1 MMARHNVE
9 EGADIT
15 GSGTDKRKR
24 GELSR
29 FWRHAL
35 RVVLLLVV
43 LVIVGTAALGW
54 RLSQGPL
61 FLTFLSSRFEAAI
74 VRELP
79 AGGIARIGLIGV
91 ELADDLN
98 PDIVL
103 RDILIERPNDLRVS
117 VNEIRVSARWAT
129 LTQGRLQVDG
139 VQVDRLLLSDIGP
152 VTKIPPLDDSVNG
165 IRRAIAENGLRFLE
179 VASFGF
185 AIERPGTERRE
196 VLSGISLTGSVAAGK
211 TLAMQ
216 AIGLGYNGAISLRLS
231 ADLPPLSE
239 PIAIQGESRGFD
251 LADIGTLIGRED
263 LGLKGTIGVSG
274 SVSVGPA
281 GGVTAANWQVVM
293 GPMLTF
299 GDVSTDALT
308 GPIRLDFDWDKDKR
322 AVVFNPSPI
331 VLQTGHLVAYGELKP
346 PSPANVLWT
355 YDFKLDGQDV
365 LSGIRTS
372 EGRIAGSYDPAASLF
387 VVDDVHL
394 EGAGISFTAAAR
406 ASHKDGSAFAILSG
420 VSPRLPLQALKA
432 LWPNAL
438 APEVRDWVNTYIQSG
453 VITNATVDLALSGAS
468 PAGDLLTQAAIAFDF
483 SDAEFVPFDGA
494 PPIRDAVGHGKLA
507 GDRFEIVV
515 DSGWAD
521 LGDGR
526 RLDLA
531 RSSFVVP
538 KVSAK
543 VPDGEVS
550 IATSGTAAAGIALWN
565 GLPLSDDG
573 GFQVDPEGAAGKV
586 AATVTIKLPLA
597 PVIQPKDIHY
607 GGRIDLTGFDP
618 GAPVAGRS
626 VTKANLGIEL
636 NDDVANVR
644 GKAMIDGSPADI
656 FLTLPISG
664 EGESKSVVK
673 LNLDAAALKGYGVD
687 VGDMLGGTIAVE
699 MTEAGTMRKVSANV
713 TKADINLAVVG
724 YRKPAGKAGTL
735 TFDLIT
741 KPTGTTISNLSYKS
755 GGALVEGQV
764 NIDADGNFLSATL
777 PKLNFDPG
785 DRLSL
790 KASRDGDALKVSA
803 SGSQVEA
810 RSLVRNLLRQST
822 NSGLP
827 AGLSLDLSAAISN
840 VHGEGGEQL
849 DGLNLSAKIAGGQIS
864 SMSLVAQTSGGG
876 SASATL
882 TPGKAGRELKVE
894 AGEVGRLLRFLG
906 VYSRVY
912 GGRATLSGVI
922 DDNGILAA
930 NLDGSRWKVVEEPAL
945 AQLSTASTTGPT
957 EGLSTADIRRLTFDL
972 HFGNGMLSIGEGFIR
987 TETAGLTMSGDVD
1000 FAKNALRLAGSY
1012 LPANQVDSLLASIP
1026 LLGQTVFAGGGRSG
1040 LFGLSYRL
1048 SGPIDAPSL
1057 TINPLS
1063 AIAPG
1068 IFRRLF
1074 EMK

>member
-1 MMARHNVE
+1 M
-9 EGADIT
+9 
-15 GSGTDKRKR
+15 DKQKR

-35 RVVLLLVV
+35 RVVLLLIV
-43 LVIVGTAALGW
+43 LIIVGVAALGW

-61 FLTFLSSRFEAAI
+61 FLPFLASRFETAI
-74 VRELP
+74 ARELP
-79 AGGIARIGLIGV
+79 VGGIARIGLIGV

-103 RDILIERPNDLRVS
+103 RDILIERPNDIRVS
-117 VNEIRVSARWAT
+117 VNEIRISARWST
-129 LTQGRLQVDG
+129 LTQGRLRVDG

-152 VTKIPPLDDSVNG
+152 VTKLPPFDDLVNG
-165 IRRAIAENGLRFLE
+165 IRQAIAENGLHFLE

-185 AIERPGTERRE
+185 DVQRPGTERRE
-196 VLSGISLTGSVAAGK
+196 VLSGISLTGSVVDGK
-211 TLAMQ
+211 TLSMQ

-231 ADLPPLSE
+231 ADLPPLAE
-239 PIAIQGESRGFD
+239 PIVIHGESRGFD
-251 LADIGTLIGRED
+251 LADVGTLIGRED
-263 LGLKGTIGVSG
+263 LGLNGSIGVSG
-274 SVSVGPA
+274 SVSVTPT
-281 GGVTAANWQVVM
+281 GGVSAASWQVVM
-293 GPMLTF
+293 GPMLSL
-299 GDVSTDALT
+299 GDVSTEALT
-308 GPIRLDFDWDKDKR
+308 GPLRLDFDWDVDKH

-331 VLQTGHLVAYGELKP
+331 VLKAGHLVAYGELAP
-346 PSPANVLWT
+346 PKAPNDLWT

-372 EGRIAGSYDPAASLF
+372 EGRVAGTYDPVASLF

-420 VSPRLPLQALKA
+420 VSPQLPLPALKA
-432 LWPNAL
+432 LWPATL
-438 APEVRDWVNTYIQSG
+438 APDVRDWVGTYVQSG
-453 VITNATVDLALSGAS
+453 VITNATVDLALSGAA
-468 PAGDLLTQAAIAFDF
+468 PTGDLLAQAAIAFDF
-483 SDAEFVPFDGA
+483 SNADFVPFDGA
-494 PPIRDAVGHGKLA
+494 PVIRDAVGHGKLA

-515 DSGWAD
+515 DNGWAD
-521 LGDGR
+521 VGDGR

-550 IATSGTAAAGIALWN
+550 IAASGTAAAGVALWDN
-565 GLPLSDDG
+565 LPFSDDSG
-573 GFQVDPEGAAGKV
+573 VVADSDSAAGKV
-586 AATVTIKLPLA
+586 SAAVTIKLPLA

-607 GGRIDLTGFDP
+607 SGRIDLTGFDP
-618 GAPVAGRS
+618 GVPVAGRS
-626 VTKANLGIEL
+626 VTKANLGVEL

-644 GKAMIDGSPADI
+644 GKAMIDGSPADV

-664 EGESKSVVK
+664 DGESKSVVK
-673 LNLDAAALKGYGVD
+673 LSLDAAALKSYGVD
-687 VGDMLGGTIAVE
+687 VGDMLGGSIAVE
-699 MTEAGTMRKVSANV
+699 MTEAGATRKVSANL
-713 TKADINLAVVG
+713 TKADINLTVMG
-724 YRKPAGKAGTL
+724 YRKPAGKAGLL
-735 TFDLIT
+735 TFDLVT
-741 KPTGTTISNLSYKS
+741 KPAGTTISNLSYKS

-777 PKLNFDPG
+777 PRLNLDPG

-790 KASRDGDALKVSA
+790 KASRDGAGLKVSA
-803 SGSQVEA
+803 SGSQIEA

-822 NSGLP
+822 NSNLP
-827 AGLSLDLSAAISN
+827 ASLSLDLSASLSN

-849 DGLNLSAKIAGGQIS
+849 DGLNLSAKIAGGQIY

-882 TPGKAGRELKVE
+882 TPGKKGRELKVE

-912 GGRATLSGVI
+912 GGRATLSGLI
-922 DDNGILAA
+922 DDQGILAA
-930 NLDGSRWKVVEEPAL
+930 NLDGSHWKVVEEPAL

-987 TETAGLTMSGDVD
+987 TETAGLTLSGDVD

-1048 SGPIDAPSL
+1048 SGPIDEPSL

>member
-1 MMARHNVE
+1 M
-9 EGADIT
+9 
-15 GSGTDKRKR
+15 
-24 GELSR
+24 
-29 FWRHAL
+29 WRHAL
-35 RVVLLLVV
+35 RVVVVLLV
-43 LVIVGTAALGW
+43 LIIVGTAALGW
-54 RLSQGPL
+54 RLAQGPL
-61 FLTFLSSRFEAAI
+61 FLPFLASRFEAI
-74 VRELP
+74 ITKELP
-79 AGGIARIGLIGV
+79 PGGLARIGLIGV

-103 RDILIERPNDLRVS
+103 RDITVERPNDLRVS
-117 VNEIRVSARWAT
+117 VNEVRVSARWSS
-129 LTQGRLQVDG
+129 LTQGRLNVDG

-152 VTKIPPLDDSVNG
+152 VTKLPPFDDIVNG
-165 IRRAIAENGLRFLE
+165 IRHAIAENGLRFME

-185 AIERPGTERRE
+185 GIERPGTERRD
-196 VLSGISLTGSVAAGK
+196 VLSGISLTASVADGK

-216 AIGLGYNGAISLRLS
+216 AIGLGYSGAISLRLS

-239 PIAIQGESRGFD
+239 PIVLHGESRGFD
-251 LADIGTLIGRED
+251 LADIGTAIGRDD
-263 LGLKGTIGVSG
+263 LGLNGSIGVVG
-274 SVSVGPA
+274 SITVAPDA
-281 GGVTAANWQVVM
+281 GVTAAGWQVVL
-293 GPMLTF
+293 GSTLRF
-299 GDVSTDALT
+299 GDVSTDALV
-308 GPIRLDFDWDKDKR
+308 GPVRLDFGWDADKR
-322 AVVFNPSPI
+322 AVTFNPSPI
-331 VLQTGHLVAYGELKP
+331 VLKTGHLLAYGELAP
-346 PSPANVLWT
+346 PSASNPLWT
-355 YDFKLDGQDV
+355 YDFKLDGQDL
-365 LSGIRTS
+365 LSGMRTS
-372 EGRIAGSYDPAASLF
+372 DGRIAGSYDPAASLF

-420 VSPRLPLQALKA
+420 VSPQLPLAALKA
-432 LWPNAL
+432 LWPNTL
-438 APEVRDWVNTYIQSG
+438 APEVRDWVGTYIQAG
-453 VITNATVDLALSGAS
+453 VITNATVDLALSGAA

-483 SDAEFVPFDGA
+483 SDADFVPFDGA
-494 PPIRDAVGHGKLA
+494 PLIRDAVGHGKLA

-531 RSSFVVP
+531 RSSFAVP

-565 GLPLSDDG
+565 GLPLSDDA
-573 GFQVDPEGAAGKV
+573 GFVADPEGAAGKV
-586 AATVTIKLPLA
+586 TAAVEIKLPLA
-597 PVIQPKDIHY
+597 PVILPKDIHY

-699 MTEAGTMRKVSANV
+699 MTEAGTTRKVSANV
-713 TKADINLAVVG
+713 TKADINLAIVG

-735 TFDLIT
+735 TFDLVT
-741 KPTGTTISNLSYKS
+741 KPTGTSISSLSFKS
-755 GGALVEGQV
+755 GGAQVEGQV
-764 NIDADGNFLSATL
+764 NIDADGHFQSATL
-777 PKLNFDPG
+777 PKFNFDSG

-790 KASRDGDALKVSA
+790 KASSGDGGLKVSV
-803 SGSQVEA
+803 SGSQLDA

-827 AGLSLDLSAAISN
+827 SALSLDLSAALSN
-840 VHGEGGEQL
+840 VQGEGGEQL
-849 DGLNLSAKIAGGQIS
+849 DGLNLSAKIAGGQVAR
-864 SMSLVAQTSGGG
+864 MSLIAQTSGGG

-882 TPGKAGRELKVE
+882 SPGKTGRDLKVE

-912 GGRATLSGVI
+912 GGRATLSGVL
-922 DDNGILAA
+922 DDRGILAA